1 VYVKGS
7 LAILQPNQC
16 PRAFSTKKKKEN
28 QCAGDLVG
36 VRTWLI
42 IAVHKQM

>member
-1 VYVKGS
+1 
-7 LAILQPNQC
+7 LQSSSPINAQE
-16 PRAFSTKKKKEN
+16 PSAKKKKEN

-42 IAVHKQM
+42 IAMHKQM